1 MVGTSSPLDIRTG
14 MASSPR
20 HAGPN
25 GGRERVSETPVV
37 LPKWGL
43 TMLDATLVEW
53 LKQEGDRVEV
63 DDAICLIETDKVD
76 AEVTA
81 PVAGVLGPQLVHKD
95 DVVSV
100 GATLTTIREDG
111 A

>member
-1 MVGTSSPLDIRTG
+1 M
-14 MASSPR
+14 
-20 HAGPN
+20 
-25 GGRERVSETPVV
+25 SETPVV

-53 LKQEGDRVEV
+53 LKQEGERVEV
-63 DDAICLIETDKVD
+63 DDAICLVETDKVD

-81 PVAGVLGPQLVHKD
+81 PGGRRARPAARAEGRRRDRRD
-95 DVVSV
+95 DADDDPRS
-100 GATLTTIREDG
+100 AAEDT